1 MTALAYNRAATGRD
15 ITKIDDLWD
24 PAFKG
29 KVSLLADTQD
39 GLGMIMLSQGS
50 SVENPTSD
58 GVNKAV
64 ELIKKQKDAG
74 QIRRFTGNDYADDLA
89 SGNVVIA
96 QAYSGDVVQLQKDN
110 PDLKFV
116 VPDTG
121 GTTFVDT
128 MVIPPYTTQNQKAA
142 EAWINYVYDRANYAK
157 LIAHTQY
164 VPVLSDMTDE
174 LNKIDPG
181 LAANPLINPP
191 KALSTSSRRGRR
203 SPTSRPTSSTRPT
216 PPSPASND
224 MAGVASSN
232 RQRSKLAPYLM
243 ILPALAYLGVF
254 YVIPFFSLLRTSLS
268 TMGGSIYLPKLTFA
282 WEFGNYGG
290 DALSQ
295 YREQILRSFGYA
307 LTATVLCL
315 LLAFPLAYVIA
326 FKAGGRY
333 KNLLLGGLV
342 ILPFFVTFLIRTLA
356 WKTILADDGWVV
368 HTLGTI
374 GLLPSEGGR
383 LLSTGWAVIG
393 GLTYNWIIFMILP
406 LYVSLEK
413 KIDGRLLEA
422 SRDLYA
428 SNRRMFGKVIMPLA
442 MPGVLAGSM
451 LVFIPS
457 VGDFINADYLGS
469 TQTRMIGNVIQK
481 QFLVVKDY
489 PAAAALS
496 FVLMALILVGGVLIY
511 TRALGTEDLV

>member
-1 MTALAYNRAATGRD
+1 
-15 ITKIDDLWD
+15 
-24 PAFKG
+24 
-29 KVSLLADTQD
+29 
-39 GLGMIMLSQGS
+39 
-50 SVENPTSD
+50 
-58 GVNKAV
+58 
-64 ELIKKQKDAG
+64 
-74 QIRRFTGNDYADDLA
+74 
-89 SGNVVIA
+89 
-96 QAYSGDVVQLQKDN
+96 
-110 PDLKFV
+110 
-116 VPDTG
+116 
-121 GTTFVDT
+121 
-128 MVIPPYTTQNQKAA
+128 
-142 EAWINYVYDRANYAK
+142 
-157 LIAHTQY
+157 
-164 VPVLSDMTDE
+164 
-174 LNKIDPG
+174 
-181 LAANPLINPP
+181 
-191 KALSTSSRRGRR
+191 
-203 SPTSRPTSSTRPT
+203 
-216 PPSPASND
+216 

-282 WEFGNYGG
+282 WDFANYGE
-290 DALSQ
+290 ALSE

-307 LTATVLCL
+307 LVATVLCL

-326 FKAGGRY
+326 FKAGRY
-333 KNLLLGGLV
+333 KNLLLGLV

-374 GLLPSEGGR
+374 GLLPEEGR

-413 KIDGRLLEA
+413 IDGRLLEA
-422 SRDLYA
+422 SRDLYG
-428 SNRRMFGKVIMPLA
+428 SNRRMFGKIIMPLA
-442 MPGVLAGSM
+442 MPGILAGSM

-496 FVLMALILVGGVLIY
+496 FVLMALILVGVLIY